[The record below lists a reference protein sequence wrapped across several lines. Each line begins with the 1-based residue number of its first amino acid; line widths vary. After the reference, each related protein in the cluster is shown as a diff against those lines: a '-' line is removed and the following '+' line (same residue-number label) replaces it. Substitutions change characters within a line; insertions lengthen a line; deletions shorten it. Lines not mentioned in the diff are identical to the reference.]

1 MLHDG
6 EVVQNPLPSTQYIVA
21 DAIDFK
27 LRAYQTQKGKEYT
40 FVKPNYVINCIKAN
54 KILSLTPLYLT
65 VLPEGNSKYYL
76 DNFDRFGDSYT
87 TFLDV
92 RELDEI
98 LERMGGGYTENEKL
112 MDRICIKKRRS
123 GKVSICFGV
132 SELNK
137 VKLRMQDNVLVMSF

>member
-123 GKVSICFGV
+123 GKVS
-132 SELNK
+132 K
-137 VKLRMQDNVLVMSF
+137 